1 MQCTD
6 SMRLIRIPLAAA
18 LSTLLLGGC
27 MLGPNYTKPPAVAD
41 AAMQAPAL
49 HRASGADVVA
59 AAPLNHWWEELHD
72 PLLTQL
78 VTQAL
83 ADSPNLRAAQARL
96 RANRALAQQRR
107 AERLPKLNASAVYAY
122 AEPPQTIVDTLGGLQ
137 QGQPGQPPTAGNQA
151 LDLERTEIYSAGF
164 DASWELDFF
173 GRRRRAAE
181 GALAQAQASE
191 AELADAQVQ
200 LAAEVGQV
208 YLNYRGL
215 QARLAIADANLGK
228 IRQSLQLVQ
237 QRRGQGAASDLQV
250 EQIATQ
256 VQQQQAQRLPLEMQ
270 SQEALDQLALMVGR
284 EPGALD
290 AQLSTPQPLPM
301 LPTQVRVDDA
311 GALIRR
317 RPDVRKAER
326 ELAASSAQI
335 GEALNGYFPQVSL
348 LGGLSWVAGS
358 PSDFN
363 SDARTTL
370 AVPMLRW
377 SIFDFGKTRAQ
388 VEQARAG
395 NAGRTAA
402 YEGTVLAALQDANSA
417 LARFGSARKQL
428 VVARQAEASAT
439 RSAGLM
445 QQRRDAGA
453 TSSIDLLDVQRQQLS
468 AQDAAAQ
475 AQVQLLVNYV
485 ALQKSLGLGWSEPAQ
500 DAR

>member
-1 MQCTD
+1 
-6 SMRLIRIPLAAA
+6 
-18 LSTLLLGGC
+18 
-27 MLGPNYTKPPAVAD
+27 
-41 AAMQAPAL
+41 
-49 HRASGADVVA
+49 
-59 AAPLNHWWEELHD
+59 
-72 PLLTQL
+72 
-78 VTQAL
+78 
-83 ADSPNLRAAQARL
+83 
-96 RANRALAQQRR
+96 
-107 AERLPKLNASAVYAY
+107 ASALYAY

-137 QGQPGQPPTAGNQA
+137 QGQPGQPPAAGNQA
-151 LDLERTEIYSAGF
+151 LNLEETQIYSAGF

-215 QARLAIADANLGK
+215 QARLAIADTNLDK

-256 VQQQQAQRLPLEMQ
+256 VQQQEAQRLPLEMQ
-270 SQEALDQLALMVGR
+270 AQEAQDQLALMVGR

-363 SDARTTL
+363 SDALTTL

-485 ALQKSLGLGWSEPAQ
+485 ALQKSLGLGWSAPAQ

>member
-1 MQCTD
+1 MRA
-6 SMRLIRIPLAAA
+6 MRLPLAAA
-18 LSTLLLGGC
+18 LSAVLLGGC
-27 MLGPNYTKPPAVAD
+27 MLGPNYTKAPAVAD

-49 HRASGADVVA
+49 HRASGAQVVA
-59 AAPLNHWWEELHD
+59 AAPLNHWWEQLND
-72 PLLTQL
+72 PQLTQL

-96 RANRALAQQRR
+96 RANRALARQRR

-137 QGQPGQPPTAGNQA
+137 QGQPGPPGQGDQA
-151 LDLERTEIYSAGF
+151 LDLEKTQIYSAGF
-164 DASWELDFF
+164 DASWELDLF

-200 LAAEVGQV
+200 LVAEVGQV

-215 QARLAIADANLGK
+215 QARLAIADANLDK

-237 QRRGQGAASDLQV
+237 QRRDQGAASDLQV

-270 SQEALDQLALMVGR
+270 LQEALDQLALMVGR

-290 AQLSTPQPLPM
+290 AQLRAPQPLPM
-301 LPTQVRVDDA
+301 LPSEVRVDDA

-335 GEALNGYFPQVSL
+335 GEALNGYFPQVTL

-363 SDARTTL
+363 SDALTTL

-395 NAGRTAA
+395 NAGREAA
-402 YEGTVLAALQDANSA
+402 YEGAVLAALQDANSA

-485 ALQKSLGLGWSEPAQ
+485 ALQKSLGLGWSEAPPET
-500 DAR
+500 R

>member
-1 MQCTD
+1 
-6 SMRLIRIPLAAA
+6 MRLIRMPLAAA
-18 LSTLLLGGC
+18 LSVVLLGGC

-41 AAMQAPAL
+41 TAVQAPAL
-49 HRASGADVVA
+49 HRAAGADVVA
-59 AAPLNHWWEELHD
+59 AAPLNHWWEQLQD
-72 PLLTQL
+72 PTLTQL

-96 RANRALAQQRR
+96 RANRALASQRR

-137 QGQPGQPPTAGNQA
+137 NGQNGQNGQPPAQGSEA
-151 LDLERTEIYSAGF
+151 LDLEKTQIYSAGF

-215 QARLAIADANLGK
+215 QARLAIADANLDK
-228 IRQSLQLVQ
+228 IGQTLRLTQ
-237 QRRGQGAASDLQV
+237 QRRERGAASDLQV

-290 AQLSTPQPLPM
+290 AQLSAPQPLPM

-363 SDARTTL
+363 SDALTTL

-377 SIFDFGKTRAQ
+377 SIFDFGRTKAQ

-395 NAGRTAA
+395 NAGREAA
-402 YEGTVLAALQDANSA
+402 YEGAVLAALQDANSA

-485 ALQKSLGLGWSEPAQ
+485 ALQKSLGLGWSAPVPEP
-500 DAR
+500 R

>member
-1 MQCTD
+1 MRA
-6 SMRLIRIPLAAA
+6 MRLPLAAA
-18 LSTLLLGGC
+18 LSAVLLGGC
-27 MLGPNYTKPPAVAD
+27 MLGPNYTKAPAVAD

-49 HRASGADVVA
+49 HRASGAQVVA
-59 AAPLNHWWEELHD
+59 AAPLNHWWEQLND
-72 PLLTQL
+72 PQLTRL

-96 RANRALAQQRR
+96 RANRALARQRR

-137 QGQPGQPPTAGNQA
+137 QGQPGQPGQGDQA
-151 LDLERTEIYSAGF
+151 LDLEKTQIYSAGF
-164 DASWELDFF
+164 DASWELDLF

-215 QARLAIADANLGK
+215 QARLAIADANLDK

-237 QRRGQGAASDLQV
+237 QRRDHGAASDLQV

-256 VQQQQAQRLPLEMQ
+256 VQQQEAQRLPLEMQ
-270 SQEALDQLALMVGR
+270 LQEALDQLALMVGR

-290 AQLSTPQPLPM
+290 AQLRTPQPLPM
-301 LPTQVRVDDA
+301 LPSEVRVDDA

-335 GEALNGYFPQVSL
+335 GEALNGYFPQVTL

-363 SDARTTL
+363 SDALTTL

-395 NAGRTAA
+395 NAGREAA
-402 YEGTVLAALQDANSA
+402 YEGAVLAALQDANSA

-485 ALQKSLGLGWSEPAQ
+485 ALQKSLGLGWSEAPPET
-500 DAR
+500 R

>member
-1 MQCTD
+1 
-6 SMRLIRIPLAAA
+6 MRLLRTPLAAT
-18 LSTLLLGGC
+18 LSVLLLGGC
-27 MLGPNYTKPPAVAD
+27 MLGPNYTKPPAVAED
-41 AAMQAPAL
+41 AMQAPTL
-49 HRASGADVVA
+49 HRAAGVEVVA
-59 AAPLNHWWEELHD
+59 AAPLNHWWEALHD
-72 PLLTQL
+72 AQL
-78 VTQAL
+78 SQLIEQAL
-83 ADSPNLRAAQARL
+83 ADSPNLRAAEARL
-96 RANRALAQQRR
+96 QANRALARQRR

-137 QGQPGQPPTAGNQA
+137 QGQQGQPPAQRSQA
-151 LDLERTEIYSAGF
+151 LDLDNTEIYSAGF
-164 DASWELDFF
+164 DASWELDVF

-215 QARLAIADANLGK
+215 QQRLTIADANLDK
-228 IRQSLQLVQ
+228 IGQLLQLVR
-237 QRRGQGAASDLQV
+237 QRRERGAASDLQV

-256 VQQQQAQRLPLEMQ
+256 QQQQQAQRLPLQMQ
-270 SQEALDQLALMVGR
+270 QQEALDQLALMVGR
-284 EPGALD
+284 PPGALD
-290 AQLSTPQPLPM
+290 AQLAASQPLPM
-301 LPTQVRVDDA
+301 LPAQVRVDDP

-335 GEALNGYFPQVSL
+335 GEALNAYFPQVTL
-348 LGGLSWVAGS
+348 LGGLSWIAGS

-363 SDARTTL
+363 SDALTTL
-370 AVPMLRW
+370 AAPMLRW
-377 SIFDFGKTRAQ
+377 SIFDFGRSKAQ
-388 VEQARAG
+388 VAQARAG
-395 NAGRTAA
+395 NAARAAA
-402 YEGTVLAALQDANSA
+402 YEGVVLAALQDANTA
-417 LARFGSARKQL
+417 LSRFGSARQQL
-428 VVARQAEASAT
+428 RVARQVEASAT
-439 RSAGLM
+439 RSATLM

-485 ALQKSLGLGWSEPAQ
+485 ALQKSLGLGWSAPPAPEQ
-500 DAR
+500 AAAR

>member
-1 MQCTD
+1 MRA
-6 SMRLIRIPLAAA
+6 MRLPLAAA
-18 LSTLLLGGC
+18 LSAVLLGGC
-27 MLGPNYTKPPAVAD
+27 MLGPNYTKAPAVAD

-49 HRASGADVVA
+49 HRASGAQVVA
-59 AAPLNHWWEELHD
+59 AAPLNHWWEQLND
-72 PLLTQL
+72 PQLTQL

-96 RANRALAQQRR
+96 RANRALARQRR

-137 QGQPGQPPTAGNQA
+137 QGQPGQPGQGDQA
-151 LDLERTEIYSAGF
+151 LDLEKTQIYSAGF
-164 DASWELDFF
+164 DASWELDLF

-215 QARLAIADANLGK
+215 QARLAIADANLDK

-237 QRRGQGAASDLQV
+237 QRRDQGAASDLQV

-256 VQQQQAQRLPLEMQ
+256 VQQQEAQRLPLEMQ

-284 EPGALD
+284 ESGALD
-290 AQLSTPQPLPM
+290 AQLRAPQPLPM
-301 LPTQVRVDDA
+301 LPSEVRVDDA

-335 GEALNGYFPQVSL
+335 GEALNGYFPQVTL

-363 SDARTTL
+363 SDALTTL

-395 NAGRTAA
+395 NAGREAA
-402 YEGTVLAALQDANSA
+402 YEGAVLAALQDANSA

-485 ALQKSLGLGWSEPAQ
+485 ALQKSLGLGWSGAPPET
-500 DAR
+500 R

>member
-1 MQCTD
+1 
-6 SMRLIRIPLAAA
+6 MRLIRMPLAAA
-18 LSTLLLGGC
+18 LSAVLLGGC
-27 MLGPNYTKPPAVAD
+27 MLGPNYTKAPVVAD

-49 HRASGADVVA
+49 HRASGAEVVA

-72 PLLTQL
+72 PMLTQL

-83 ADSPNLRAAQARL
+83 ADSPNLRVAQARL
-96 RANRALAQQRR
+96 LANRALARQRR
-107 AERLPKLNASAVYAY
+107 AERLPKLNASALYAY
-122 AEPPQTIVDTLGGLQ
+122 AEPPQTIVDTLGNLQ
-137 QGQPGQPPTAGNQA
+137 NGQNSQPPAAGSEEA
-151 LDLERTEIYSAGF
+151 SLDKTQIYSVGF
-164 DASWELDFF
+164 DASWELDLF

-215 QARLAIADANLGK
+215 QARLAIADANLDK
-228 IRQSLQLVQ
+228 IGQTLRLTQ
-237 QRRGQGAASDLQV
+237 QRREQGAASDLQV

-256 VQQQQAQRLPLEMQ
+256 VQQQQAQRLPLDMQ

-290 AQLSTPQPLPM
+290 TQLSTAQPLPM

-335 GEALNGYFPQVSL
+335 GEALNGYFPQVTL

-363 SDARTTL
+363 SDALTTL

-377 SIFDFGKTRAQ
+377 SIFDFGRTKAQ

-395 NAGRTAA
+395 NAGREAA
-402 YEGTVLAALQDANSA
+402 YEGAVLGALQDANSA

-485 ALQKSLGLGWSEPAQ
+485 ALQKSLGLGWSESAQ
-500 DAR
+500 EAR

>member
-1 MQCTD
+1 MRCID
-6 SMRLIRIPLAAA
+6 SMRLLRLPLAAA
-18 LSTLLLGGC
+18 LSAVVLGGC
-27 MLGPNYTKPPAVAD
+27 MLGPNYTKAPPVAD
-41 AAMQAPAL
+41 AAMQAPTL
-49 HRASGADVVA
+49 HRASGAEVVA

-72 PLLTQL
+72 PTLTQL

-96 RANRALAQQRR
+96 QANRALARQRR

-122 AEPPQTIVDTLGGLQ
+122 AEPPQSIVDTLGGQQNGQ
-137 QGQPGQPPTAGNQA
+137 QGQPPAQGSQA
-151 LDLERTEIYSAGF
+151 LDLEKTEIYSAGF

-215 QARLAIADANLGK
+215 QARLAIADANLDK
-228 IRQSLQLVQ
+228 IRQTLQLVQ
-237 QRRGQGAASDLQV
+237 QRRSQGAASDLQV

-256 VQQQQAQRLPLEMQ
+256 VQQQQAQRLPLQMQ
-270 SQEALDQLALMVGR
+270 AQEAQDQLALMVGR

-335 GEALNGYFPQVSL
+335 GEALNGYFPQVTL

-363 SDARTTL
+363 SDARTVL
-370 AVPMLRW
+370 AAPMLRW

-388 VEQARAG
+388 VDQARAG
-395 NAGRTAA
+395 NAGREAA
-402 YEGTVLAALQDANSA
+402 YEAAVLGALQDANAA
-417 LARFGSARKQL
+417 LSRFGSARKQL

-485 ALQKSLGLGWSEPAQ
+485 ALQKSLGLGWSEAPKET
-500 DAR
+500 R

>member
-1 MQCTD
+1 
-6 SMRLIRIPLAAA
+6 MRLIRMPLAAA
-18 LSTLLLGGC
+18 LGTLLLGGC

-107 AERLPKLNASAVYAY
+107 AERLPKLNASALYAY

-137 QGQPGQPPTAGNQA
+137 QGQPGQPPAAGNQA
-151 LDLERTEIYSAGF
+151 LNLEETQIYSAGF

-215 QARLAIADANLGK
+215 QARLAIADTNLDK

-256 VQQQQAQRLPLEMQ
+256 VQQQEAQRLPLEMQ
-270 SQEALDQLALMVGR
+270 AQEAQDQLALMVGR

-326 ELAASSAQI
+326 ELATSSAQI

-363 SDARTTL
+363 SDALTTL

-377 SIFDFGKTRAQ
+377 SIFDFGKTRAP
-388 VEQARAG
+388 VEPARAG

-402 YEGTVLAALQDANSA
+402 DEGAVLAGLQAANS
-417 LARFGSARKQL
+417 
-428 VVARQAEASAT
+428 
-439 RSAGLM
+439 
-445 QQRRDAGA
+445 
-453 TSSIDLLDVQRQQLS
+453 
-468 AQDAAAQ
+468 
-475 AQVQLLVNYV
+475 
-485 ALQKSLGLGWSEPAQ
+485 
-500 DAR
+500 

>member
-1 MQCTD
+1 
-6 SMRLIRIPLAAA
+6 MRLPLAAA
-18 LSTLLLGGC
+18 LSSVLLGGC
-27 MLGPNYTKPPAVAD
+27 MLGPNYTKAPAVAD

-49 HRASGADVVA
+49 HRASGAQVVA
-59 AAPLNHWWEELHD
+59 AAPLNHWWEQLND
-72 PLLTQL
+72 PQLTGL

-96 RANRALAQQRR
+96 RANRALARQRR

-137 QGQPGQPPTAGNQA
+137 QGQPGQPGQGDQA
-151 LDLERTEIYSAGF
+151 LDLEKTQIYSAGF
-164 DASWELDFF
+164 DASWELDLF

-215 QARLAIADANLGK
+215 QARLAIADANLDK

-237 QRRGQGAASDLQV
+237 QRRDQGAASDLQV

-270 SQEALDQLALMVGR
+270 LQEALDQLALMVGR

-290 AQLSTPQPLPM
+290 AQLRAPQPLPM
-301 LPTQVRVDDA
+301 LPSEVRVDDA

-335 GEALNGYFPQVSL
+335 GEALNGYFPQVTL

-363 SDARTTL
+363 SDALTTL

-395 NAGRTAA
+395 NAGREAA
-402 YEGTVLAALQDANSA
+402 YEGAVLAALQDANSA

-485 ALQKSLGLGWSEPAQ
+485 ALQKSLGLGWSEAPPET
-500 DAR
+500 R

>member
-1 MQCTD
+1 
-6 SMRLIRIPLAAA
+6 MRLIRMPLAVA
-18 LSTLLLGGC
+18 LSTLMLGGC

-41 AAMQAPAL
+41 AAIQAPAL
-49 HRASGADVVA
+49 LRASGADVVA

-72 PLLTQL
+72 PTLTQL

-107 AERLPKLNASAVYAY
+107 AERLPKLNASALYAY
-122 AEPPQTIVDTLGGLQ
+122 AEPPQAIVDTLGGLQ
-137 QGQPGQPPTAGNQA
+137 QQGQAGQPPANGNQA
-151 LDLERTEIYSAGF
+151 LDLDKAQIYSAGF

-228 IRQSLQLVQ
+228 IRQTLQLVQ

-284 EPGALD
+284 ESGALD

-301 LPTQVRVDDA
+301 LPSEVRVDDA

-363 SDARTTL
+363 SDALTTL

-395 NAGRTAA
+395 NAGREAA

-428 VVARQAEASAT
+428 VVARQAEASAR

-485 ALQKSLGLGWSEPAQ
+485 ALQKSLGLGWSEQAQ
-500 DAR
+500 QAR

>member
-1 MQCTD
+1 
-6 SMRLIRIPLAAA
+6 MRLIRMPLAAA

-41 AAMQAPAL
+41 AAMQAPTL

-137 QGQPGQPPTAGNQA
+137 QGQPGQPPAAGSQA
-151 LDLERTEIYSAGF
+151 LDLEKTEIYSAGF

-215 QARLAIADANLGK
+215 QARLAIADANLDK

-290 AQLSTPQPLPM
+290 AQLSAPQPLPM

-348 LGGLSWVAGS
+348 LGLSWVAGS

-417 LARFGSARKQL
+417 LARFGSARRQL

-500 DAR
+500 AAR

>member
-1 MQCTD
+1 
-6 SMRLIRIPLAAA
+6 MRLIRIPLAAVLSA
-18 LSTLLLGGC
+18 LMLGSC
-27 MLGPNYTKPPAVAD
+27 MLGPNYTKPPVVAGT
-41 AAMQAPAL
+41 AMQAPAL

-72 PLLTQL
+72 PTLTQL
-78 VTQAL
+78 ITQAL
-83 ADSPNLRAAQARL
+83 VDSPNLRIAQARL

-107 AERLPKLNASAVYAY
+107 AERFPKLNASALYAY
-122 AEPPQTIVDTLGGLQ
+122 AEPPQTIVDTLGGLN
-137 QGQPGQPPTAGNQA
+137 QGQPPVAGNQA
-151 LDLERTEIYSAGF
+151 LNLEQTQLYSAGF
-164 DASWELDFF
+164 DASWELDLF

-181 GALAQAQASE
+181 GAQAQAQASE

-208 YLNYRGL
+208 YLDYRSV
-215 QARLAIADANLGK
+215 QARLAIADVNLDK
-228 IRQSLQLVQ
+228 IRQMLQLMQ
-237 QRRGQGAASDLQV
+237 QRRRQGVASDLQV
-250 EQIATQ
+250 EQIAAQ
-256 VQQQQAQRLPLEMQ
+256 VQQQQAQRLPLELQ
-270 SQEALDQLALMVGR
+270 LQLALDQLALMVGR

-290 AQLSTPQPLPM
+290 TQLATPQPLPM

-335 GEALNGYFPQVSL
+335 GEALNRYFPQVSL

-358 PSDFN
+358 PGDFN
-363 SDARTTL
+363 SDALTTL

-377 SIFDFGKTRAQ
+377 SIFDFGRTKAQ
-388 VEQARAG
+388 VEQARTG
-395 NAGRTAA
+395 NAGHEAA
-402 YEGTVLAALQDANSA
+402 YERAVLAALQDANSA
-417 LARFGSARKQL
+417 LARLGSARKQL

-439 RSAGLM
+439 RSLGLV
-445 QQRRDAGA
+445 QQRCDAGV

-475 AQVQLLVNYV
+475 AQVQLLVRYV
-485 ALQKSLGLGWSEPAQ
+485 ALQKSLGLGWSQQAQ
-500 DAR
+500 QVR

>member
-1 MQCTD
+1 MRA
-6 SMRLIRIPLAAA
+6 MRLPLAAA
-18 LSTLLLGGC
+18 LSAVLLGGC
-27 MLGPNYTKPPAVAD
+27 MLGPNYTKAPAVAD

-49 HRASGADVVA
+49 HRASGAQVVA
-59 AAPLNHWWEELHD
+59 AAPLNHWWEQLND
-72 PLLTQL
+72 PQLTRL

-96 RANRALAQQRR
+96 RANRALARQRR

-137 QGQPGQPPTAGNQA
+137 QGQPGQPGQGDQA
-151 LDLERTEIYSAGF
+151 LDLEKTQIYSAGF
-164 DASWELDFF
+164 DASWELDLF

-215 QARLAIADANLGK
+215 QARLAIADANLDK

-237 QRRGQGAASDLQV
+237 QRRDHGAASDLQV

-270 SQEALDQLALMVGR
+270 LQEALDQLALMVGR

-290 AQLSTPQPLPM
+290 AQLRTPQPLPM
-301 LPTQVRVDDA
+301 LPSEVRVDDA

-335 GEALNGYFPQVSL
+335 GEALNGYFPQVTL

-363 SDARTTL
+363 SDALTTL

-395 NAGRTAA
+395 NAGREAA
-402 YEGTVLAALQDANSA
+402 YEGAVLAALQDANSA

-485 ALQKSLGLGWSEPAQ
+485 ALQKSLGLGWSEAPPET
-500 DAR
+500 R

>member
-1 MQCTD
+1 
-6 SMRLIRIPLAAA
+6 MRPIRMSLAAT
-18 LSTLLLGGC
+18 LSVVLLGGC
-27 MLGPNYTKPPAVAD
+27 MLGPNYTKPPTVAD
-41 AAMQAPAL
+41 AAVQAPAL
-49 HRASGADVVA
+49 HRAAGADVVA
-59 AAPLNHWWEELHD
+59 AAPLNHWWEELQD
-72 PLLTQL
+72 PTLTRL

-96 RANRALAQQRR
+96 RANRALASQRR
-107 AERLPKLNASAVYAY
+107 AERLPKLNASAMYAY

-137 QGQPGQPPTAGNQA
+137 NGQNGQPPAQGSEA
-151 LDLERTEIYSAGF
+151 LDLEKTQIYSAGF
-164 DASWELDFF
+164 DASWELDVF

-215 QARLAIADANLGK
+215 QARLAIADANLDK
-228 IRQSLQLVQ
+228 IGQTLRLTQ
-237 QRRGQGAASDLQV
+237 QRRERGAASDLQV

-270 SQEALDQLALMVGR
+270 LQEALDQLALMVGR

-290 AQLSTPQPLPM
+290 AQLSAPRPLPM
-301 LPTQVRVDDA
+301 LPAQVRVDDA

-363 SDARTTL
+363 SDALTTL

-377 SIFDFGKTRAQ
+377 SIFDFGRTKAQ

-395 NAGRTAA
+395 NAGREAA
-402 YEGTVLAALQDANSA
+402 YEGAVLAALQDANSA

-485 ALQKSLGLGWSEPAQ
+485 ALQKSLGLGWSAPVRQ
-500 DAR
+500 AR

>member
-1 MQCTD
+1 
-6 SMRLIRIPLAAA
+6 MRLPLAAA
-18 LSTLLLGGC
+18 LSAVLLGGC
-27 MLGPNYTKPPAVAD
+27 MLGPNYTKAPAVAD

-49 HRASGADVVA
+49 HRASGAQVVA
-59 AAPLNHWWEELHD
+59 AAPLNHWWEQLND
-72 PLLTQL
+72 PQLTRL

-96 RANRALAQQRR
+96 RANRALARQRR

-137 QGQPGQPPTAGNQA
+137 QGQPGQPGQGDQA
-151 LDLERTEIYSAGF
+151 LDLEKTQIYNAGF
-164 DASWELDFF
+164 DASWELDLF

-215 QARLAIADANLGK
+215 QARLAIADANLDK

-237 QRRGQGAASDLQV
+237 QRRDQGAASDLQV

-270 SQEALDQLALMVGR
+270 LQEALDQLALMVGR

-290 AQLSTPQPLPM
+290 AQLRTPQPLPM
-301 LPTQVRVDDA
+301 LPSEVRVDDA

-335 GEALNGYFPQVSL
+335 GEALNGYFPQVTL

-363 SDARTTL
+363 SDALTTL

-388 VEQARAG
+388 VERARAG
-395 NAGRTAA
+395 NAGREAA
-402 YEGTVLAALQDANSA
+402 YEGAVLAALQDANSA

-485 ALQKSLGLGWSEPAQ
+485 ALQKSLGLGWSEAPPET
-500 DAR
+500 R

>member
-1 MQCTD
+1 
-6 SMRLIRIPLAAA
+6 MRLIRMPLAVA

-41 AAMQAPAL
+41 AAIQAPAL

-72 PLLTQL
+72 PTLTQL

-107 AERLPKLNASAVYAY
+107 AERLPKLNASALYAY

-137 QGQPGQPPTAGNQA
+137 QQGQPGQSPAAGNQA
-151 LDLERTEIYSAGF
+151 LDLEKAQIYSAGF

-228 IRQSLQLVQ
+228 IRQTLQLVQ

-256 VQQQQAQRLPLEMQ
+256 VQQQEAQRLPLEMQ

-290 AQLSTPQPLPM
+290 AQLATPQPLPM

-363 SDARTTL
+363 SDALTTL

-395 NAGRTAA
+395 NAGRAAA

-453 TSSIDLLDVQRQQLS
+453 TSSIDVLDVQRQQLS

-485 ALQKSLGLGWSEPAQ
+485 ALQKSLGLGWSEQAQ
-500 DAR
+500 GAR

>member
-1 MQCTD
+1 MRA
-6 SMRLIRIPLAAA
+6 MRLPLAAA
-18 LSTLLLGGC
+18 LSAVLLGGC
-27 MLGPNYTKPPAVAD
+27 MLGPNYTKAPAVAD

-49 HRASGADVVA
+49 HRASGAQVVA
-59 AAPLNHWWEELHD
+59 AAPLNHWWEQLND
-72 PLLTQL
+72 PQLTRL

-96 RANRALAQQRR
+96 RANRALARQRR

-137 QGQPGQPPTAGNQA
+137 QGQPGQPGQGDQA
-151 LDLERTEIYSAGF
+151 LDLEKTQIYSAGF
-164 DASWELDFF
+164 DASWELDLF

-215 QARLAIADANLGK
+215 QARLAIADANLDK

-237 QRRGQGAASDLQV
+237 QRRDQGAASDLQV

-256 VQQQQAQRLPLEMQ
+256 VEQQQAQRLPLEMQ
-270 SQEALDQLALMVGR
+270 LQEALDQLALMVGR

-290 AQLSTPQPLPM
+290 AQLRAPQPLPM
-301 LPTQVRVDDA
+301 LPSEVRVDDA

-335 GEALNGYFPQVSL
+335 GEALNGYFPQVTL

-363 SDARTTL
+363 SDALTTL

-395 NAGRTAA
+395 NAGREAA
-402 YEGTVLAALQDANSA
+402 YEGAVLAALQDANSA

-485 ALQKSLGLGWSEPAQ
+485 ALQKSLGLGWSEAPPET
-500 DAR
+500 R

>member
-1 MQCTD
+1 MRA
-6 SMRLIRIPLAAA
+6 MRLPLAAA
-18 LSTLLLGGC
+18 LSAVLLGGC
-27 MLGPNYTKPPAVAD
+27 MLGPNYTKAPAVAD

-49 HRASGADVVA
+49 HRASGAQVVA
-59 AAPLNHWWEELHD
+59 AAPLNHWWEQLND
-72 PLLTQL
+72 PKLTQL

-96 RANRALAQQRR
+96 RANRALARQRR

-137 QGQPGQPPTAGNQA
+137 QGQPGQPGQGDQA
-151 LDLERTEIYSAGF
+151 LDLEKTQIYSAGF
-164 DASWELDFF
+164 DASWELDLF

-215 QARLAIADANLGK
+215 QARLAIADANLDK

-237 QRRGQGAASDLQV
+237 QRRDQGAASDLQV

-256 VQQQQAQRLPLEMQ
+256 VQQQEAQRLPLEMQ
-270 SQEALDQLALMVGR
+270 LQEALDQLALMVGR

-290 AQLSTPQPLPM
+290 AQLRAPQPLPM
-301 LPTQVRVDDA
+301 LPSEVRVDDA

-335 GEALNGYFPQVSL
+335 GEALNGYFPQVTL

-363 SDARTTL
+363 SDALTTL

-395 NAGRTAA
+395 NAGREAA
-402 YEGTVLAALQDANSA
+402 YEGAVLAALQDANSA

-485 ALQKSLGLGWSEPAQ
+485 ALQKSLGLGWSEAPPET
-500 DAR
+500 R

>member
-1 MQCTD
+1 MRA
-6 SMRLIRIPLAAA
+6 MRLPLAAA
-18 LSTLLLGGC
+18 LSSVLLGGC
-27 MLGPNYTKPPAVAD
+27 MLGPNYTKAPAVAD

-49 HRASGADVVA
+49 HRASGAQVVA
-59 AAPLNHWWEELHD
+59 AAPLNHWWEQLND
-72 PLLTQL
+72 PQLTGL

-96 RANRALAQQRR
+96 RANRALARQRR

-137 QGQPGQPPTAGNQA
+137 QGQPGQPGQGDQA
-151 LDLERTEIYSAGF
+151 LDLEKTQIYSAGF
-164 DASWELDFF
+164 DASWELDLF

-215 QARLAIADANLGK
+215 QARLAIADANLDK

-237 QRRGQGAASDLQV
+237 QRRDQGAASDLQV

-270 SQEALDQLALMVGR
+270 LQEALDQLALMVGR

-290 AQLSTPQPLPM
+290 AQLRAPQPLPM
-301 LPTQVRVDDA
+301 LPSEVRVDDA

-335 GEALNGYFPQVSL
+335 GEALNGYFPQVTL

-363 SDARTTL
+363 SDALTTL

-395 NAGRTAA
+395 NAGREAA
-402 YEGTVLAALQDANSA
+402 YEGAVLAALQDANSA

-485 ALQKSLGLGWSEPAQ
+485 ALQKSLGLGWSEAPPET
-500 DAR
+500 R

>member
-1 MQCTD
+1 
-6 SMRLIRIPLAAA
+6 MRLPLAAA
-18 LSTLLLGGC
+18 LSAVLLGGC
-27 MLGPNYTKPPAVAD
+27 MLGPNYTKAPAVAD

-49 HRASGADVVA
+49 HRASGAQVVA
-59 AAPLNHWWEELHD
+59 AAPLNHWWEQLND
-72 PLLTQL
+72 PQLTRL

-96 RANRALAQQRR
+96 RANRALARQRR

-137 QGQPGQPPTAGNQA
+137 QGQPGQPGQGDQA
-151 LDLERTEIYSAGF
+151 LDLEKTQIYSAGF
-164 DASWELDFF
+164 DASWELDLF

-215 QARLAIADANLGK
+215 QARLAIADANLDK

-237 QRRGQGAASDLQV
+237 QRRDHGAASDLQV

-270 SQEALDQLALMVGR
+270 LQEALDQLALMVGR

-290 AQLSTPQPLPM
+290 AQLRTPQPLPM
-301 LPTQVRVDDA
+301 LPSEVRVDDA

-335 GEALNGYFPQVSL
+335 GEALNGYFPQVTL

-363 SDARTTL
+363 SDALTTL

-395 NAGRTAA
+395 NAGREAA
-402 YEGTVLAALQDANSA
+402 YEGAVLAALQDANSA

-485 ALQKSLGLGWSEPAQ
+485 ALQKSLGLGWSEAPPET
-500 DAR
+500 R

>member
-1 MQCTD
+1 MRA
-6 SMRLIRIPLAAA
+6 MRLPLAAA
-18 LSTLLLGGC
+18 LSAVLLGGC
-27 MLGPNYTKPPAVAD
+27 MLGPNYTKAPAVAD

-49 HRASGADVVA
+49 HRASGAQVVA
-59 AAPLNHWWEELHD
+59 AAPLNHWWEQLND
-72 PLLTQL
+72 PQLTRL

-96 RANRALAQQRR
+96 RANRALARQRR

-137 QGQPGQPPTAGNQA
+137 QGQPGQPGQGDQA
-151 LDLERTEIYSAGF
+151 LDLEKTQIYSAGF
-164 DASWELDFF
+164 DASWELDLF

-215 QARLAIADANLGK
+215 QARLAIADANLDK

-237 QRRGQGAASDLQV
+237 QRRDQGAASDLQV

-256 VQQQQAQRLPLEMQ
+256 VQQQEAQRLPLEMQ
-270 SQEALDQLALMVGR
+270 LQEALDQLALMVGR

-290 AQLSTPQPLPM
+290 AQLRTPQPLPM
-301 LPTQVRVDDA
+301 LPSEVRVDDA

-335 GEALNGYFPQVSL
+335 GEALNGYFPQVTL

-363 SDARTTL
+363 SDALTTL

-395 NAGRTAA
+395 NVGREAA
-402 YEGTVLAALQDANSA
+402 YEGAVLAALQDANSA

-485 ALQKSLGLGWSEPAQ
+485 ALQKSLGLGWSEAPPET
-500 DAR
+500 R

>member
-1 MQCTD
+1 
-6 SMRLIRIPLAAA
+6 MRLIRMPLAAA
-18 LSTLLLGGC
+18 LGTLLLGGC

-107 AERLPKLNASAVYAY
+107 AERLPKLNASALYAY

-137 QGQPGQPPTAGNQA
+137 QGQPGQPPAAGNQA
-151 LDLERTEIYSAGF
+151 LNLEETQIYSAGF

-215 QARLAIADANLGK
+215 QARLAIADTNLDK

-256 VQQQQAQRLPLEMQ
+256 VQQQEAQRLPLEMQ
-270 SQEALDQLALMVGR
+270 AQEA
-284 EPGALD
+284 
-290 AQLSTPQPLPM
+290 
-301 LPTQVRVDDA
+301 
-311 GALIRR
+311 
-317 RPDVRKAER
+317 
-326 ELAASSAQI
+326 
-335 GEALNGYFPQVSL
+335 
-348 LGGLSWVAGS
+348 
-358 PSDFN
+358 
-363 SDARTTL
+363 
-370 AVPMLRW
+370 
-377 SIFDFGKTRAQ
+377 
-388 VEQARAG
+388 
-395 NAGRTAA
+395 
-402 YEGTVLAALQDANSA
+402 QD
-417 LARFGSARKQL
+417 
-428 VVARQAEASAT
+428 
-439 RSAGLM
+439 
-445 QQRRDAGA
+445 
-453 TSSIDLLDVQRQQLS
+453 
-468 AQDAAAQ
+468 
-475 AQVQLLVNYV
+475 
-485 ALQKSLGLGWSEPAQ
+485 
-500 DAR
+500 

>member
-1 MQCTD
+1 
-6 SMRLIRIPLAAA
+6 MRLPLAAA
-18 LSTLLLGGC
+18 LSAVLLGGC
-27 MLGPNYTKPPAVAD
+27 MLGPNYTKAPAVAD

-49 HRASGADVVA
+49 HRASGAQVVA
-59 AAPLNHWWEELHD
+59 AAPLNHWWEQLND
-72 PLLTQL
+72 PQLTRL

-96 RANRALAQQRR
+96 RANRALARQRR

-137 QGQPGQPPTAGNQA
+137 QGQPGQPGQGDQA
-151 LDLERTEIYSAGF
+151 LDLEKTQIYSAGF
-164 DASWELDFF
+164 DASWELDLF

-208 YLNYRGL
+208 YLNYRGS
-215 QARLAIADANLGK
+215 QARLAIADANLDK

-237 QRRGQGAASDLQV
+237 QRRDQGAASDLQV

-270 SQEALDQLALMVGR
+270 LQEALDQLALMVGR

-290 AQLSTPQPLPM
+290 AQLRTPQPLPM
-301 LPTQVRVDDA
+301 LPSEVRVDDA

-335 GEALNGYFPQVSL
+335 GEALNGYFPQVTL

-363 SDARTTL
+363 SDALTTL

-395 NAGRTAA
+395 NAGREAA
-402 YEGTVLAALQDANSA
+402 YEGAVLAALQDANSA

-428 VVARQAEASAT
+428 VVARQAEASAK

-485 ALQKSLGLGWSEPAQ
+485 ALQKSLGLGWSEAPPET
-500 DAR
+500 R

>member
-1 MQCTD
+1 
-6 SMRLIRIPLAAA
+6 MRLIRMPLVVV
-18 LSTLLLGGC
+18 LSTLMLGSC
-27 MLGPNYTKPPAVAD
+27 MLGPNYTKPPAVAE

-49 HRASGADVVA
+49 RRAGGVDVVA
-59 AAPLNHWWEELHD
+59 AAPLNHWWEDLHD
-72 PLLTQL
+72 PTLTQL
-78 VTQAL
+78 ITQAL
-83 ADSPNLRAAQARL
+83 LDSPNLRTAQARL
-96 RANRALAQQRR
+96 RANRALAQKRR
-107 AERLPKLNASAVYAY
+107 AERLPTLNASALYAY
-122 AEPPQTIVDTLGGLQ
+122 ADPPQAIVDTLGGVH
-137 QGQPGQPPTAGNQA
+137 QGPAGQPPPTARNQA
-151 LDLERTEIYSAGF
+151 LNLEQTQIYSAGF
-164 DASWELDFF
+164 DASWELDLL

-181 GALAQAQASE
+181 GALAQVQASE

-208 YLNYRGL
+208 YLTYRSV
-215 QARLAIADANLGK
+215 QARLAIADVNRDK
-228 IRQSLQLVQ
+228 IRQMLHLVQ
-237 QRRGQGAASDLQV
+237 QRRRQGAASDLQV

-256 VQQQQAQRLPLEMQ
+256 VQQQQAQRLPLELQ
-270 SQEALDQLALMVGR
+270 SQLALDQLALMLGR

-290 AQLSTPQPLPM
+290 AQLAAPQPLPM

-348 LGGLSWVAGS
+348 LGALSWVAGS
-358 PSDFN
+358 PGDFD
-363 SDARTTL
+363 SDALTTL

-377 SIFDFGKTRAQ
+377 SIFDFGRTKAQ

-395 NAGRTAA
+395 NAGREAA
-402 YEGTVLAALQDANSA
+402 YQGTVLAALQDANAA

-428 VVARQAEASAT
+428 MVARQAEASAT
-439 RSAGLM
+439 RLAGLI

-453 TSSIDLLDVQRQQLS
+453 TSSLDLLDVQRQQLS

-475 AQVQLLVNYV
+475 AQVQLLANYV
-485 ALQKSLGLGWSEPAQ
+485 ALQKSLGLGWSQQPQ
-500 DAR
+500 QAR

>member
-1 MQCTD
+1 
-6 SMRLIRIPLAAA
+6 MRLPLAAA
-18 LSTLLLGGC
+18 LSAVLLGGC
-27 MLGPNYTKPPAVAD
+27 MLGPNYTKAPAVAD

-49 HRASGADVVA
+49 HRASGAQVVA
-59 AAPLNHWWEELHD
+59 AAPLNHWWEQLND
-72 PLLTQL
+72 PQLTQL

-96 RANRALAQQRR
+96 RANRALARQRR

-137 QGQPGQPPTAGNQA
+137 QGQPGQPGQGDQA
-151 LDLERTEIYSAGF
+151 LDLEKTQIYSAGF
-164 DASWELDFF
+164 DASWELDLF

-215 QARLAIADANLGK
+215 QARLAIADANLDK

-237 QRRGQGAASDLQV
+237 QRRDQGAASDLQV

-256 VQQQQAQRLPLEMQ
+256 VQQQEAQRLPLEMQ

-290 AQLSTPQPLPM
+290 APLRAPQPLPM
-301 LPTQVRVDDA
+301 LPSEVRVDDA

-335 GEALNGYFPQVSL
+335 GEALNGYFPQVTL

-363 SDARTTL
+363 SDALTTL

-395 NAGRTAA
+395 NAGREAA
-402 YEGTVLAALQDANSA
+402 YEGAVLAALQDANSA

-485 ALQKSLGLGWSEPAQ
+485 ALQKSLGLGWSGAPPET
-500 DAR
+500 R

>member
-1 MQCTD
+1 MRA
-6 SMRLIRIPLAAA
+6 MRLPLAAA
-18 LSTLLLGGC
+18 LSAVLLGGC
-27 MLGPNYTKPPAVAD
+27 MLGPNYTKAPAVAD

-49 HRASGADVVA
+49 HRASGAQVVA
-59 AAPLNHWWEELHD
+59 AAPLNHWWEQLND
-72 PLLTQL
+72 PQLTRL

-96 RANRALAQQRR
+96 RANRALARQRR

-137 QGQPGQPPTAGNQA
+137 QGQPGQPGQGDQA
-151 LDLERTEIYSAGF
+151 LDLEKTQIYSAGF
-164 DASWELDFF
+164 DASWELDLF

-215 QARLAIADANLGK
+215 QARLAIADANLDK

-237 QRRGQGAASDLQV
+237 QRRDQGAASDLQV

-270 SQEALDQLALMVGR
+270 LQEALDQLALMVGR

-290 AQLSTPQPLPM
+290 AQLRTPQPLPM
-301 LPTQVRVDDA
+301 LPSEVRVDDA

-335 GEALNGYFPQVSL
+335 GEALNGYFPQVTL

-363 SDARTTL
+363 SDALTTL

-395 NAGRTAA
+395 NAGREAA
-402 YEGTVLAALQDANSA
+402 YEGAVLAALQDANSA

-485 ALQKSLGLGWSEPAQ
+485 ALQKSLGLGWSEAPPET
-500 DAR
+500 R

>member
-1 MQCTD
+1 
-6 SMRLIRIPLAAA
+6 MRLPLAAA
-18 LSTLLLGGC
+18 LSAVLLGGC
-27 MLGPNYTKPPAVAD
+27 MLGPNYTKAPAVAD

-49 HRASGADVVA
+49 HRASGAQVVA
-59 AAPLNHWWEELHD
+59 AAPLNHWWEQLND
-72 PLLTQL
+72 PQLTQL

-96 RANRALAQQRR
+96 RANRALARQRR

-137 QGQPGQPPTAGNQA
+137 QGQPGQPGQGDQA
-151 LDLERTEIYSAGF
+151 LDLEKTQIYSAGF
-164 DASWELDFF
+164 DASWELDLF

-215 QARLAIADANLGK
+215 QARLAIADANLDK

-237 QRRGQGAASDLQV
+237 QRRDQGAASDLQV

-256 VQQQQAQRLPLEMQ
+256 VQQQEAQRLPLEMQ

-290 AQLSTPQPLPM
+290 AQLRAPQPLPM
-301 LPTQVRVDDA
+301 LPSEVRVDDA

-335 GEALNGYFPQVSL
+335 GEALNGYFPQVTL

-363 SDARTTL
+363 SDALTTL

-395 NAGRTAA
+395 NAGREAA
-402 YEGTVLAALQDANSA
+402 YEGAVLAALQDANSA

-485 ALQKSLGLGWSEPAQ
+485 ALQKSLGLGWSGAPPET
-500 DAR
+500 R

>member
-1 MQCTD
+1 
-6 SMRLIRIPLAAA
+6 MRLIRMPLAAA

-41 AAMQAPAL
+41 AAIRASAL
-49 HRASGADVVA
+49 HRASGVDVVA
-59 AAPLNHWWEELHD
+59 ATPLNHWWEELHD
-72 PLLTQL
+72 PTLTQL
-78 VTQAL
+78 VSQAL

-96 RANRALAQQRR
+96 RANRALARQRR

-122 AEPPQTIVDTLGGLQ
+122 AQPPQTIVDTLGGLQ
-137 QGQPGQPPTAGNQA
+137 QGQQGQSPAAGSQA
-151 LDLERTEIYSAGF
+151 LDLENTEIYTAGF
-164 DASWELDFF
+164 DASWELDVF

-215 QARLAIADANLGK
+215 QARLAIADAKLDK
-228 IRQSLQLVQ
+228 IRQTLSLTQ
-237 QRRGQGAASDLQV
+237 QRRERGAASDLQV
-250 EQIATQ
+250 EQIVTQ
-256 VQQQQAQRLPLEMQ
+256 VQQQQAQRLPLDMQ

-290 AQLSTPQPLPM
+290 AQLSTPQALPM

-335 GEALNGYFPQVSL
+335 GEALNGYFPQVTL

-363 SDARTTL
+363 SDALTTL

-377 SIFDFGKTRAQ
+377 SIFDFGRTKAQ

-395 NAGRTAA
+395 NAGRQAA
-402 YEGTVLAALQDANSA
+402 YEGAVLAALQDANSA

-439 RSAGLM
+439 RSAVLM

-475 AQVQLLVNYV
+475 AQAQLLVNYV
-485 ALQKSLGLGWSEPAQ
+485 ALQKSLGLGWSEAAQ
-500 DAR
+500 QAR

>member
-1 MQCTD
+1 
-6 SMRLIRIPLAAA
+6 MRLIRMPLAAA
-18 LSTLLLGGC
+18 LSAVLLGGC
-27 MLGPNYTKPPAVAD
+27 MLGPNYTKAPVVAD
-41 AAMQAPAL
+41 AAIQAPAL
-49 HRASGADVVA
+49 HRASGAEVVA

-72 PLLTQL
+72 PMLTQL

-96 RANRALAQQRR
+96 LANRALARQRR
-107 AERLPKLNASAVYAY
+107 AERLPKLNASALYAY
-122 AEPPQTIVDTLGGLQ
+122 AEPPQTIVDTLGNLQ
-137 QGQPGQPPTAGNQA
+137 NGQNSQPPAAGSEEA
-151 LDLERTEIYSAGF
+151 SLDKTQIYSVGF
-164 DASWELDFF
+164 DASWELDLF

-215 QARLAIADANLGK
+215 QARLAIADANLDK
-228 IRQSLQLVQ
+228 IGQTLRLTQ
-237 QRRGQGAASDLQV
+237 QRREQGAASDLQV

-256 VQQQQAQRLPLEMQ
+256 VQQQQAQRLPLDMQ

-290 AQLSTPQPLPM
+290 TQLSTAQPLPM

-335 GEALNGYFPQVSL
+335 GEALNGYFPQVTL

-358 PSDFN
+358 PGDFN
-363 SDARTTL
+363 SDALTTL

-377 SIFDFGKTRAQ
+377 SIFDFGRTKAQ
-388 VEQARAG
+388 VAQARAG
-395 NAGRTAA
+395 NAGREAA
-402 YEGTVLAALQDANSA
+402 YEGAVLGALQDANSA

-500 DAR
+500 EAR

>member
-1 MQCTD
+1 MRA
-6 SMRLIRIPLAAA
+6 MRLPLAAA
-18 LSTLLLGGC
+18 LSAVLLGGC
-27 MLGPNYTKPPAVAD
+27 MLGPNYTKAPVVAD

-49 HRASGADVVA
+49 HRASGAQVVA
-59 AAPLNHWWEELHD
+59 AAPLNHWWEQLND
-72 PLLTQL
+72 PQLTRL

-96 RANRALAQQRR
+96 RANRALARQRR

-137 QGQPGQPPTAGNQA
+137 QGQPGQPGQGDQA
-151 LDLERTEIYSAGF
+151 LDLEKTQIYSAGF
-164 DASWELDFF
+164 DASWELDLF

-215 QARLAIADANLGK
+215 QARLAIADANLDK

-237 QRRGQGAASDLQV
+237 QRRDHGAASDLQV

-256 VQQQQAQRLPLEMQ
+256 VQQQEAQRLPLEMQ
-270 SQEALDQLALMVGR
+270 LQEALDQLALMVGR

-290 AQLSTPQPLPM
+290 AQLRASQPLPM
-301 LPTQVRVDDA
+301 LPSEVRVDDA

-335 GEALNGYFPQVSL
+335 GEALNGYFPQVTL

-363 SDARTTL
+363 SDALTTL

-395 NAGRTAA
+395 NAGREAA
-402 YEGTVLAALQDANSA
+402 YEGAVLAALQDANSA

-485 ALQKSLGLGWSEPAQ
+485 ALQKSLGLGWSEAPPET
-500 DAR
+500 R

>member
-1 MQCTD
+1 MRA
-6 SMRLIRIPLAAA
+6 MRLPLAAA
-18 LSTLLLGGC
+18 LSAVLLGGC
-27 MLGPNYTKPPAVAD
+27 MLGPNYTKAPAVAD

-49 HRASGADVVA
+49 HRASGAQVVA
-59 AAPLNHWWEELHD
+59 AAPLNHWWEQLND
-72 PLLTQL
+72 PQLTRL

-96 RANRALAQQRR
+96 RANRALARQRR

-137 QGQPGQPPTAGNQA
+137 QGQPGQPGQGDQA
-151 LDLERTEIYSAGF
+151 LDLEKTQIYNAGF
-164 DASWELDFF
+164 DASWELDLF

-215 QARLAIADANLGK
+215 QARLAIADANLDK

-237 QRRGQGAASDLQV
+237 QRRDQGAASDLQV

-270 SQEALDQLALMVGR
+270 LQEALDQLALMVGR

-290 AQLSTPQPLPM
+290 AQLRTPQPLPM
-301 LPTQVRVDDA
+301 LPSEVRVDDA

-335 GEALNGYFPQVSL
+335 GEALNGYFPQVTL

-363 SDARTTL
+363 SDALTTL

-388 VEQARAG
+388 VERARAG
-395 NAGRTAA
+395 NAGREAA
-402 YEGTVLAALQDANSA
+402 YEGAVLAALQDANSA

-485 ALQKSLGLGWSEPAQ
+485 ALQKSLGLGWSEAPPET
-500 DAR
+500 R

>member
-1 MQCTD
+1 MRA
-6 SMRLIRIPLAAA
+6 MRLPLAAA
-18 LSTLLLGGC
+18 LSAVLLGGC
-27 MLGPNYTKPPAVAD
+27 MLGPNYTKAPAVAD

-49 HRASGADVVA
+49 HRASGAQVVA
-59 AAPLNHWWEELHD
+59 AAPLNHWWEQLND
-72 PLLTQL
+72 PQLTQL

-96 RANRALAQQRR
+96 RANRALARQRR

-137 QGQPGQPPTAGNQA
+137 QGQPGQPGQGDQA
-151 LDLERTEIYSAGF
+151 LDLEKTQIYSAGF
-164 DASWELDFF
+164 DASWELDLF

-215 QARLAIADANLGK
+215 QARLAIADANLDK

-237 QRRGQGAASDLQV
+237 QRRDQGAASDLQV

-256 VQQQQAQRLPLEMQ
+256 VQQQEAQRLPLEMQ

-290 AQLSTPQPLPM
+290 AQLRAPQPLPM
-301 LPTQVRVDDA
+301 LPSEVRVDDA

-335 GEALNGYFPQVSL
+335 GEALNGYFPQVTL

-363 SDARTTL
+363 SDALTTL

-395 NAGRTAA
+395 NAGREAA
-402 YEGTVLAALQDANSA
+402 YEGAVLAALQDANSA

-485 ALQKSLGLGWSEPAQ
+485 ALQKSLGLGWSGAPPET
-500 DAR
+500 R

>member
-1 MQCTD
+1 
-6 SMRLIRIPLAAA
+6 MRLPLAAA
-18 LSTLLLGGC
+18 LSAVLLGGC
-27 MLGPNYTKPPAVAD
+27 MLGPNYTKAPAVAD

-49 HRASGADVVA
+49 HRASGAQVVA
-59 AAPLNHWWEELHD
+59 AAPLNHWWEQLND
-72 PLLTQL
+72 PQLTRL

-96 RANRALAQQRR
+96 RANRALARQRR

-137 QGQPGQPPTAGNQA
+137 QGQPGQPGQGDQA
-151 LDLERTEIYSAGF
+151 LDLEKTQIYSAGF
-164 DASWELDFF
+164 DASWELDLF

-215 QARLAIADANLGK
+215 QARLAIADANLDK

-237 QRRGQGAASDLQV
+237 QRRDQGAASDLQV

-256 VQQQQAQRLPLEMQ
+256 VEQQQAQRLPLEMQ
-270 SQEALDQLALMVGR
+270 LQEALDQLALMVGR

-290 AQLSTPQPLPM
+290 AQLRAPQPLPM
-301 LPTQVRVDDA
+301 LPSEVRVDDA

-335 GEALNGYFPQVSL
+335 GEALNGYFPQVTL

-363 SDARTTL
+363 SDALTTL

-395 NAGRTAA
+395 NAGREAA
-402 YEGTVLAALQDANSA
+402 YEGAVLAALQDANSA

-485 ALQKSLGLGWSEPAQ
+485 ALQKSLGLGWSEAPPET
-500 DAR
+500 R

>member
-1 MQCTD
+1 
-6 SMRLIRIPLAAA
+6 MRLPLAAA
-18 LSTLLLGGC
+18 LSAVLLGGC
-27 MLGPNYTKPPAVAD
+27 MLGPNYTKAPAVAD

-49 HRASGADVVA
+49 HRASGAQVVA
-59 AAPLNHWWEELHD
+59 AAPLNHWWEQLND
-72 PLLTQL
+72 PQLTRL

-96 RANRALAQQRR
+96 RANRALARQRR

-137 QGQPGQPPTAGNQA
+137 QGQPGQPGQGDQA
-151 LDLERTEIYSAGF
+151 LDLEKTQIYSAGF
-164 DASWELDFF
+164 DASWELDLF

-215 QARLAIADANLGK
+215 QARLAIADANLDK

-237 QRRGQGAASDLQV
+237 QRRDHGAASDLQV

-256 VQQQQAQRLPLEMQ
+256 VQQQEAQRLPLEMQ
-270 SQEALDQLALMVGR
+270 LQEALDQLALMVGR

-290 AQLSTPQPLPM
+290 AQLRTPQPLPM
-301 LPTQVRVDDA
+301 LPSEVRVDDA

-335 GEALNGYFPQVSL
+335 GEALNGYFPQVTL

-363 SDARTTL
+363 SDALTTL

-395 NAGRTAA
+395 NAGREAA
-402 YEGTVLAALQDANSA
+402 YEGAVLAALQDANSA

-485 ALQKSLGLGWSEPAQ
+485 ALQKSLGLGWSEAPPET
-500 DAR
+500 R